1 MDTQPSTENDPLLIK
16 YPGSADESRLLHSFS
31 LGRASNR
38 MKLQRAEPS
47 AKDSTSPWCAALGQP
62 APALP
67 PPKGPP
73 RPSLRELRR
82 ALELRLKLQPKPR
95 RPRSSHLPACSKGR
109 PVTQRTLKWAG
120 LLLPLTGT
128 SLALVSCR
136 WHGLRKALA
145 LRQASLSTP
154 HQIGTRYA
162 FGSSPE
168 RV

>member
-47 AKDSTSPWCAALGQP
+47 AKDSTSPWCAALGRP

-73 RPSLRELRR
+73 RPSLRELHR
-82 ALELRLKLQPKPR
+82 ALSCASSCNRSQGDPGAPTCQP
-95 RPRSSHLPACSKGR
+95 CSKGR
-109 PVTQRTLKWAG
+109 PVTQRTLKWLPAVTTDWNQPSIGFLSMAWSADGIGSQAG
-120 LLLPLTGT
+120 QSIHP
-128 SLALVSCR
+128 
-136 WHGLRKALA
+136 
-145 LRQASLSTP
+145 
-154 HQIGTRYA
+154 
-162 FGSSPE
+162 SSD
-168 RV
+168 RN